1 MKIAIATVQVPFLY
15 GGAEFHAQNL
25 RRALIAAG
33 HEAEIVTMP
42 LVESPPHLITNH
54 ILAARLMD
62 LNQSGAGRIDLCIG
76 LKFPAYCIPHDNK
89 VVWMLHQTR
98 VAYDLYGTPYSEL
111 HLTEQGRAVR
121 EAVVQADNHYL
132 PEARRVYTNSKN
144 VAKRLLRYNG
154 LLGTPL
160 YHPCPE
166 MDHFYCDE
174 DRGYFLVPSRI
185 SSTKRQSLIVQAL
198 SHCREDV
205 RLILIGRP
213 DHPIVGERLM
223 QQVEELHLSDRVTF
237 LNFVSTEEK
246 LRLYA
251 QARAVLFCPLDED
264 YGYITL
270 EAMAAHKAVL
280 TCTDSGG
287 PLEFVLD
294 GQTGMVSPPTPQDL
308 ARAMDTLWASPALC
322 KQMGEAAHARLLEM
336 DITWEHV
343 VKELLKP

>member
-1 MKIAIATVQVPFLY
+1 
-15 GGAEFHAQNL
+15 
-25 RRALIAAG
+25 
-33 HEAEIVTMP
+33 
-42 LVESPPHLITNH
+42 
-54 ILAARLMD
+54 
-62 LNQSGAGRIDLCIG
+62 
-76 LKFPAYCIPHDNK
+76 
-89 VVWMLHQTR
+89 
-98 VAYDLYGTPYSEL
+98 
-111 HLTEQGRAVR
+111 
-121 EAVVQADNHYL
+121 
-132 PEARRVYTNSKN
+132 
-144 VAKRLLRYNG
+144 
-154 LLGTPL
+154 
-160 YHPCPE
+160 

-174 DRGYFLVPSRI
+174 GPWIFSRSSRI

-294 GQTGMVSPPTPQDL
+294 GQTGMVSPPRRRT
-308 ARAMDTLWASPALC
+308 SPAPWTRC
-322 KQMGEAAHARLLEM
+322 GPRPRCASRWA
-336 DITWEHV
+336 
-343 VKELLKP
+343 KPPMRVYWKWTSRGNM